1 MHTTQYLFPLE
12 RIQKY
17 SHIMIIMN
25 LVPFFA
31 PPQLMKILSDP
42 ANEECIAW
50 LPHGCS
56 FRVHNSARFLGE
68 ILPPYYKNKK
78 IKYTSFTRKLSRWDF
93 VRLSSGPDTGAFY
106 HKLFQRD
113 KPDLARRMFCKG
125 ERNQFPR
132 NLGALTGLPQH
143 MQATVAAGL
152 PGTFGGMGWNAALGM
167 NGGFMPQPQAQD
179 RPATEQSQQLQQPT
193 MQQPMM
199 QQQQPMDPMQFQL
212 QMQQQL
218 QNFATPQGNAGG
230 TMVANNCSHSTDDS
244 KSNASDQQSP
254 ALPTTNNINANPA
267 GMAIEPVDM
276 KAFLTTINNS
286 SIDPAIKAQMLAQ
299 QQALLEQQQLIL
311 QQQLAA
317 SGINVSLTPNQPI
330 TVPTAPAHQ
339 QEAEPLQMQQM
350 SLQDFLAAQA
360 APKLDTSYLQFTPK
374 QGQPSVGEQKDS
386 ASSAKRAWAA

>member
-1 MHTTQYLFPLE
+1 
-12 RIQKY
+12 
-17 SHIMIIMN
+17 MN

-56 FRVHNSARFLGE
+56 FRVHNRARFLGE

-113 KPDLARRMFCKG
+113 KPDLARRMFCKS
-125 ERNQFPR
+125 ERTQFPR
-132 NLGALTGLPQH
+132 NLCALAGLRQH
-143 MQATVAAGL
+143 MQATVAVGL

-167 NGGFMPQPQAQD
+167 TGGFMPQPQAQD
-179 RPATEQSQQLQQPT
+179 RPATEQSQQLQQP
-193 MQQPMM
+193 M
-199 QQQQPMDPMQFQL
+199 
-212 QMQQQL
+212 MQQQL
-218 QNFATPQGNAGG
+218 QNFVTPQGNAGG
-230 TMVANNCSHSTDDS
+230 TMVANNCSDSTDDS
-244 KSNASDQQSP
+244 TSNASDQQSP